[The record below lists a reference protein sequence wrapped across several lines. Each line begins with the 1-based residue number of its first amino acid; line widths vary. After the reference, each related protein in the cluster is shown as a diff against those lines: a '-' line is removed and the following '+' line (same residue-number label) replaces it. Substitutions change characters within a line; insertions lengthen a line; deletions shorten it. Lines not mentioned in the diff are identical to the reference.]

1 MINKFEAKLKNKIF
15 IPFLILTINL
25 IFGCSALKQDSEN
38 EKQVYIFDEVPE
50 DKTIEAPK
58 NGEYPNL
65 ASAYYV
71 VQIGAYSTEEK
82 AQSFAEI
89 GRTKTNY
96 KCSVVYSESLKL
108 YLVQI
113 IPFFKNREEADKV
126 RENLKQLPEFVD
138 AWIITVNK

>member
-1 MINKFEAKLKNKIF
+1 VKSKIF
-15 IPFLILTINL
+15 ISFIILFINL
-25 IFGCSALKQDSEN
+25 FFGCSALKQNDDN
-38 EKQVYIFDEVPE
+38 EKQVYIFDEVPV

-65 ASAYYV
+65 ATAYFV

-96 KCSVVYSESLKL
+96 KCSVVYSDNLKL

-113 IPFFKNREEADKV
+113 IPFFKNREEADQV
-126 RENLKQLPEFVD
+126 RNNLKQLSEFSD
-138 AWIITVNK
+138 AWIITINK